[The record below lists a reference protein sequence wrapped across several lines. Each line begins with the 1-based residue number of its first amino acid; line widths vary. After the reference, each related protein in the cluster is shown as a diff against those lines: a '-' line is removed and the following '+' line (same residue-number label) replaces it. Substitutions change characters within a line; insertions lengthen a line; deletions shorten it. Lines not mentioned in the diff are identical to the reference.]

1 MGRSMR
7 HHAINDVI
15 WRALL
20 RADVPSVKEPAGL
33 FRTDGKRPD
42 GATLI
47 PWAGGRYLA
56 WDATIVH
63 TCAASYISPP
73 ASLTGS
79 ASVQAASRKTQK
91 YGGLPASYVF
101 QPVAIETL
109 GAFDPSASAF
119 ISEVGRRISSIS
131 GDKRESTFLFQRLSI
146 SIQRYNLVAF
156 KGSFPSN
163 PEDEA

>member
-1 MGRSMR
+1 MGRSLR

-20 RADVPSVKEPAGL
+20 KADVPSAKEPAGL
-33 FRTDGKRPD
+33 FRSDGKRPD

-47 PWAGGRYLA
+47 PWSEGKYLA

-63 TCAASYISPP
+63 TCAASYITQP
-73 ASLTGS
+73 ANLIGP
-79 ASVQAASRKTQK
+79 ASVQAANRKTQK
-91 YGGLPASYVF
+91 YAGLPASYIF

-109 GAFDPSASAF
+109 GPLNPSALEF
-119 ISEVGRRISSIS
+119 INEIGTRISSIT
-131 GDKRESTFLFQRLSI
+131 GDRREATFLFQRLSVT
-146 SIQRYNLVAF
+146 IQRYNLVAF
-156 KGSFPSN
+156 KGTFCSN